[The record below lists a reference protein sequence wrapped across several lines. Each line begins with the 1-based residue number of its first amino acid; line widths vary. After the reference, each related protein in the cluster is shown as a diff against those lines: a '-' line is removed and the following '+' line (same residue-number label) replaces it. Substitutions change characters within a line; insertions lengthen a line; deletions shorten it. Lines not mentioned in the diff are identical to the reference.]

1 MKNDLPLLKKS
12 PLFFGIGEEDLAEM
26 LQCLNAR
33 TSVYRKQE
41 IVLLEGREISAVGIV
56 LEGKIQIVKENFEG
70 ARTILTE
77 IGPGNLFAEAFAC
90 VPAQRLPVTAVSV
103 EESRVMWLDYR
114 RMTFV
119 CSSACRFH
127 TKLIENMLTVL
138 ASKNILLN
146 RKIEHLSKCSTREK
160 LLSYLSD
167 QAAEKGSDEF
177 DLPFNRQE
185 LADYLCVDRS
195 AMSGELSRMQ
205 KEGILRFHL
214 NHFVLMER
222 TGRD

>member
-1 MKNDLPLLKKS
+1 MKSYFPLLKNS
-12 PLFFGIGEEDLAEM
+12 PLFSGIGEEDLTEM

-33 TSVYRKQE
+33 TSAYRKQE
-41 IVLLEGREISAVGIV
+41 ILLLEGQEISMVGIV
-56 LEGKIQIVKENFEG
+56 LEGKVQIIKEDYEG
-70 ARTILTE
+70 GRTILTE

-90 VPAQRLPVTAVSV
+90 VPAQRLPVTVVSV

-114 RMTFV
+114 RVTSV

-146 RKIEHLSKCSTREK
+146 QKIEHLSKRSTREK

-167 QAAEKGSDEF
+167 QAAENGSDEF

-205 KEGILRFHL
+205 KEGILSFHL
-214 NHFVLMER
+214 NHFVLHRENR
-222 TGRD
+222 P